1 MPRSASQAS
10 SFGTSSAA
18 AGTPGFEMMPTVLM
32 TGIEQE
38 LLVAFRAGYG
48 TFHDARFET
57 QALHRV
63 VHARARCA
71 MQFPRAYDSAFANL
85 AFPHFELWLD
95 EYNHR
100 TLGAQNRRGRRQNQS
115 HRNEADIKRGQVDEF
130 ADVFEPQIPRVDA
143 FMHHHAR

>member
-1 MPRSASQAS
+1 MPRSASHAS

-38 LLVAFRAGYG
+38 LLVAFRAGDG
-48 TFHDARFET
+48 TFHDARFEAA

-63 VHARARCA
+63 FHARARLA
-71 MQFPRAYDSAFANL
+71 MQFRRTHNAAFADL

-100 TLGAQNRRGRRQNQS
+100 TLGAQNRRSRRQNQS
-115 HRNEADIKRGQVDEF
+115 HRNEADIKRRQVDKL
-130 ADVFEPQIPRVDA
+130 
-143 FMHHHAR
+143 